1 MWRIG
6 FGLEKMGL
14 AAQRWPVLFSLLVL
28 ALMAVAGLNVGNVN
42 FNGSVLSVL
51 PDQSVAFRDYEGIKR
66 TYRNFAR
73 DVTILVESDRL
84 LTSEGLEDLRNLQL
98 DVSLADGVAQTNSI
112 FSVPD
117 FDPETGEPRDW
128 FPEELGSDEETV
140 VLIDGL
146 IEKYPQAT
154 SLFNKERGIAVITA
168 SLVTGVQEDDEK
180 SFAAYLT
187 LREAAEAAVPE
198 DFKLS
203 FTGLTPIGAAIL
215 GALLDDQVKLTVFGL
230 LIGTAIAFYVFRS
243 LLAAFLC
250 AVPPMLTALWVFGLF
265 ALFKVDINYL
275 TTVLPTLA
283 LVLAFAD
290 GIFLYFRWQSLNAL
304 QPDAEANLTEAI
316 VRVGPASSLTSITTA
331 LAFISFA
338 YADSEALKEFAY
350 LGSAAVLLAFVA
362 VIIGLP
368 LAIHWAIKLG
378 FANTGMR
385 RTPAFHS
392 IGKRMRP
399 VTIGHPWMLALLGL
413 ALMICFGILQRDV
426 TAEYRLTEYLP
437 KASEVRYG
445 EVLANDI
452 TGGRALMLIS
462 VPFDEEGGFASA
474 QNRQRLE
481 EVGAIAG
488 EQFGDKLVFS
498 AAQALH
504 AARTDAARERI
515 TEVVQEAVNEG
526 RTDFI
531 AKDGMAAL
539 VGVRLSSDL
548 PVATLIKEADRLR
561 EKLSPLSYAER
572 IKVSGFPV
580 LMSIEFTHLIEQLRL
595 SLILAIILG
604 VTILGLAT
612 RSPLMFLAAITPNL
626 LPIFFVL
633 TVLYFVGG
641 TINLSEV
648 VALTVAFGIA
658 IDNAVHLMNVFESQR
673 QEGKEVRHA
682 LAAALEEV
690 GPALMAGTVIICAAI
705 TVTLISS
712 LPIVPV
718 LGRLMIATLIVALLS
733 NLLILPANIL
743 TLEGLKQRFFRN

>member
-6 FGLEKMGL
+6 FGLEKIGL
-14 AAQRWPVLFSLLVL
+14 AAQRRPMLFSLLVL
-28 ALMAVAGLNVGNVN
+28 VLIAIAALNVRHVN
-42 FNGSVLSVL
+42 FNGSILAVL
-51 PDQSVAFRDYEGIKR
+51 PDQSEAFRDYDEIKDA
-66 TYRNFAR
+66 YRNFSR
-73 DVTILVESDRL
+73 DVTILVKSDRL
-84 LTSEGLEDLRNLQL
+84 LTSEGMEDLRNLQL
-98 DVSLADGVAQTNSI
+98 DVSLADGVAQANSI

-117 FDPETGEPRDW
+117 FDPETGELRDW
-128 FPEELGSDEETV
+128 FPEELGSDAETLA
-140 VLIDGL
+140 LIDGL
-146 IEKYPQAT
+146 IEKYPQAA
-154 SLFNKERGIAVITA
+154 SFFNKERGIAIVTA

-187 LREAAEAAVPE
+187 LKEAAEESVPE

-215 GALLDDQVKLTVFGL
+215 TALLDDQVKLTVFGL
-230 LIGTAIAFYVFRS
+230 LIGAAIAFYVFRS
-243 LLAAFLC
+243 LLAAVLC
-250 AVPPMLTALWVFGLF
+250 AVPPMLTALWTFGLF
-265 ALFKVDINYL
+265 ALFGVEINYL

-283 LVLAFAD
+283 LILAFAD

-304 QPDAEANLTEAI
+304 QPDAEENLTEAI

-331 LAFISFA
+331 LAFISFS

-350 LGSAAVLLAFVA
+350 LGSGAVLLAFVA

-378 FANTGMR
+378 LANTGMR
-385 RTPAFHS
+385 QTPAFHG
-392 IGKRMRP
+392 IGKRTRP
-399 VTIGHPWMLALLGL
+399 VTIGHPWMLALLGVV
-413 ALMICFGILQRDV
+413 LMVGFGILQRDV

-437 KASEVRYG
+437 KNSEVRYG
-445 EVLANDI
+445 EVLANDV

-474 QNRQRLE
+474 ENRERLSA
-481 EVGAIAG
+481 VGAIAG
-488 EQFGDKLVFS
+488 QQFGDARVFS
-498 AAQALH
+498 AAQALA
-504 AARTDAARERI
+504 AARTDAAQARI
-515 TEVVQEAVNEG
+515 SEVIQEAVNEG
-526 RTDFI
+526 RADFI
-531 AKDGMAAL
+531 ARDGMAAL

-548 PVATLIKEADRLR
+548 PVATLIEETNRLR
-561 EKLSPLSYAER
+561 ERLAVLDYSDQVL
-572 IKVSGFPV
+572 VSGFPV

-633 TVLYFVGG
+633 TVLYFLGG

-658 IDNAVHLMNVFESQR
+658 IDNAVHLMNVFESQCK
-673 QEGKEVRHA
+673 EGKEVRHA

-690 GPALMAGTVIICAAI
+690 GPALTAGTVIICAAI
-705 TVTLISS
+705 TVTFISS
-712 LPIVPV
+712 LPIVPII
-718 LGRLMIATLIVALLS
+718 GRLMIATLVVALLS

-743 TLEGLKQRFFRN
+743 TLEGLKQRIFRK

>member
-6 FGLEKMGL
+6 FGLEKIGL
-14 AAQRWPVLFSLLVL
+14 AAQRRPVLFSLLVL
-28 ALMAVAGLNVGNVN
+28 LLMAIAALNVRNVS
-42 FNGSVLSVL
+42 FNGSILSVL
-51 PDQSVAFRDYEGIKR
+51 PDQSAAFRDYEKVKQ
-66 TYRNFAR
+66 TYRNFSR

-117 FDPETGEPRDW
+117 FDPATGELREW
-128 FPEELGSDEETV
+128 FPEELGSDAETLA
-140 VLIDGL
+140 LIDGL
-146 IEKYPQAT
+146 IAKYPQAA
-154 SLFNKERGIAVITA
+154 SLFNKERRVAVITA

-187 LREAAEAAVPE
+187 LKEAAEESVPE

-215 GALLDDQVKLTVFGL
+215 AALLDDQVKLTVFGL

-243 LLAAFLC
+243 LLAAVLC
-250 AVPPMLTALWVFGLF
+250 AIPPMLTALWVFGLF
-265 ALFKVDINYL
+265 ALFGVEINYL

-283 LVLAFAD
+283 LILAFAD

-304 QPDAEANLTEAI
+304 QPDAEANLSEALI
-316 VRVGPASSLTSITTA
+316 RVGPASSLTSITTG
-331 LAFISFA
+331 LAFMSFA

-350 LGSAAVLLAFVA
+350 LGSGAVLLAFVA
-362 VIIGLP
+362 VIVGLP
-368 LAIHWAIKLG
+368 LAIHWAIKMG

-385 RTPAFHS
+385 HTPAFHG
-392 IGKRMRP
+392 IGKQTRP
-399 VTIGHPWMLALLGL
+399 VTIGHPWMLALLGV
-413 ALMICFGILQRDV
+413 ALMVCFAILQRDV

-437 KASEVRYG
+437 KSSEVRYG
-445 EVLANDI
+445 ELLANDI

-462 VPFDEEGGFASA
+462 VPFDEAGGFASA
-474 QNRQRLE
+474 ENVERLE
-481 EVGAIAG
+481 AVGAIAG
-488 EQFGDKLVFS
+488 GQFGASRVFS
-498 AAQALH
+498 AAQALDSAH
-504 AARTDAARERI
+504 TDAARARI

-548 PVATLIKEADRLR
+548 PVAELIRETEVLRGHLSSLEYGDRVL
-561 EKLSPLSYAER
+561 
-572 IKVSGFPV
+572 ISGFPV
-580 LMSIEFTHLIEQLRL
+580 LMSVEFTHLINQLRL

-612 RSPLMFLAAITPNL
+612 RSPLTFLAAITPNL

-633 TVLYFVGG
+633 TVLYFLGG

-718 LGRLMIATLIVALLS
+718 IGRLMIATLIVALLS

-743 TLEGLKQRFFRN
+743 TLEGLKQRLFRK

>member
-6 FGLEKMGL
+6 FGLEKIGL
-14 AAQRWPVLFSLLVL
+14 AAQRRPVLFSLLVL
-28 ALMAVAGLNVGNVN
+28 VLMAIAALNVRNVN
-42 FNGSVLSVL
+42 FNGSILSVL
-51 PDQSVAFRDYEGIKR
+51 PDQSAAFRDYERVKQ
-66 TYRNFAR
+66 TYRNFSR

-117 FDPETGEPRDW
+117 FDPVTGELREW
-128 FPEELGSDEETV
+128 FPEELGSDAEALA
-140 VLIDGL
+140 LIDGL
-146 IEKYPQAT
+146 IAKYPQVA
-154 SLFNKERGIAVITA
+154 SLFNKDRRVAVITA

-180 SFAAYLT
+180 AFAAYLT
-187 LREAAEAAVPE
+187 LKEAAEETVPE

-215 GALLDDQVKLTVFGL
+215 AALLDDQVKLTVFGL

-243 LLAAFLC
+243 LLAAVLC
-250 AVPPMLTALWVFGLF
+250 AIPPMLTALWVFGLF
-265 ALFKVDINYL
+265 ALFGVEINYL

-283 LVLAFAD
+283 LILAFAD

-304 QPDAEANLTEAI
+304 QPDAEENLTEAI
-316 VRVGPASSLTSITTA
+316 VRVGPASSLTSITTG
-331 LAFISFA
+331 LAFMSFA

-350 LGSAAVLLAFVA
+350 LGSGAVLLAFVA
-362 VIIGLP
+362 VIVGLP
-368 LAIHWAIKLG
+368 LAIHWAIKMG

-385 RTPAFHS
+385 HTPAFHG

-399 VTIGHPWMLALLGL
+399 VTIGHPWMLALLGV
-413 ALMICFGILQRDV
+413 ALMVCFAVLQRDV

-437 KASEVRYG
+437 KSSEVRYG
-445 EVLANDI
+445 EILANDI
-452 TGGRALMLIS
+452 TGGRALMLVS

-474 QNRQRLE
+474 ENVRRLE
-481 EVGAIAG
+481 AVGAIAG
-488 EQFGDKLVFS
+488 EQFGASRVFS
-498 AAQALH
+498 AAQALDS
-504 AARTDAARERI
+504 ARTDAARARI
-515 TEVVQEAVNEG
+515 SEVVQEAVNEG

-548 PVATLIKEADRLR
+548 PVAELIRETEVLRGHLSSLEYGDRVL
-561 EKLSPLSYAER
+561 
-572 IKVSGFPV
+572 VSGFPV
-580 LMSIEFTHLIEQLRL
+580 LMSVEFTHLINQLRL

-633 TVLYFVGG
+633 TVLYFLGG

-718 LGRLMIATLIVALLS
+718 IGRLMIATLIVALLS

-743 TLEGLKQRFFRN
+743 TLEGLKQRLFRS

>member
-6 FGLEKMGL
+6 FGLEKIGL
-14 AAQRWPVLFSLLVL
+14 AAQRRPVLFSLLVL
-28 ALMAVAGLNVGNVN
+28 ALIAIAGLNVRHVN
-42 FNGSVLSVL
+42 FNGSILSVL
-51 PDQSVAFRDYEGIKR
+51 PDRSQAFRDYDEIKQS
-66 TYRNFAR
+66 YRNFSR
-73 DVTILVESDRL
+73 DVTILIESDRL
-84 LTSEGLEDLRNLQL
+84 LTAEGLDDLRNLQL
-98 DVSLADGVAQTNSI
+98 DVSLADGVSQANSI

-117 FDPETGEPRDW
+117 FDPQTGEFREW
-128 FPEELGSDEETV
+128 FPEELGSDEDA
-140 VLIDGL
+140 LALLDQL
-146 IEKYPQAT
+146 IEKYPQAA
-154 SLFNKERGIAVITA
+154 SLFNKERGVAVITA

-180 SFAAYLT
+180 SFAAYVT
-187 LREAAEAAVPE
+187 LKEAAEAAAPE

-215 GALLDDQVKLTVFGL
+215 EALLDDQVKLTVFGL
-230 LIGTAIAFYVFRS
+230 LIGAGIAFYVFRS
-243 LLAAFLC
+243 LLAAVLC
-250 AVPPMLTALWVFGLF
+250 AVPPMLTALWTFGLF
-265 ALFKVDINYL
+265 ALFGVEINYL

-283 LVLAFAD
+283 LILAFAD
-290 GIFLYFRWQSLNAL
+290 GIFLYYRWQALNAV
-304 QPDAEANLTEAI
+304 QSDAEDNLTEAI

-331 LAFISFA
+331 LAFLSFS

-350 LGSAAVLLAFVA
+350 LGSGAVLLAFVA

-378 FANTGMR
+378 LAHTGMR
-385 RTPAFHS
+385 QTPAFHG
-392 IGKRMRP
+392 IGKRTRP
-399 VTIGHPWMLALLGL
+399 VTIGHPWVLALLGVV
-413 ALMICFGILQRDV
+413 LMICFGVLQRDV

-437 KASEVRYG
+437 KSSEVRYG

-452 TGGRALMLIS
+452 TGGRALMLLS
-462 VPFDEEGGFASA
+462 VPFAEEGGFASVE
-474 QNRQRLE
+474 NRERLE
-481 EVGAIAG
+481 AVGAIAG
-488 EQFGDKLVFS
+488 EQFGEASIFS
-498 AAQALH
+498 AAQALRS
-504 AARTDAARERI
+504 ARSDAARERI

-531 AKDGMAAL
+531 ANDGMAAL

-548 PVATLIKEADRLR
+548 PVAKLIELTDELR
-561 EKLSPLSYAER
+561 ERLSQLAYGDD
-572 IKVSGFPV
+572 ILVSGFPV
-580 LMSIEFTHLIEQLRL
+580 LMSIEFTKLIDQLRL

-612 RSPLMFLAAITPNL
+612 RSPMMFLAAITPNL

-633 TVLYFVGG
+633 TVLYFLGG

-682 LAAALEEV
+682 LAASLEEV

-718 LGRLMIATLIVALLS
+718 IGRLMIATLIVALLS

-743 TLEGLKQRFFRN
+743 TLEGFRQRIFRN